1 MSLLER
7 DKILNELEEKY
18 LILKNSN
25 PNLTTE
31 DFIKEEIHAEETGI
45 MFLKWYLTSKGFDS
59 KDASK
64 ILAKHSIKKQFGNNS
79 K

>member
-1 MSLLER
+1 MSLL
-7 DKILNELEEKY
+7 DQNKILNELEEKH
-18 LILKNSN
+18 LVFKNNN

-31 DFIKEEIHAEETGI
+31 DFIKEEIQTGETGI

-79 K
+79 